1 MAKGKSAL
9 ALALKKKIGS
19 NDEIQKVSHWIDSGF
34 PPLNKAIS
42 GRYDGGFPCG
52 RIVEVFGP
60 PSAGKCVTADTML
73 LTERGMVTV
82 KELFEIEGHKATCT
96 TRDVEHN
103 VGLINE
109 NGVIEKTSH
118 LTWNNRRK
126 FKRIKLASGG
136 YIEATFR
143 HPIRVVDDLGNIVW
157 RYAEK
162 ISVGDTIP
170 SMVGTHQ
177 FGDQHLDANIAKLMG
192 YLIADGYVASENSVH
207 VSNTDPFIKDEYYRL
222 ISLVSDKMPV
232 TRKHNGSEDHVLFSK
247 EVRSLLFK
255 EYGLEYEKAAGKQ
268 VPLSVR
274 RANSEAQIAFL
285 RGYFELECH
294 VNDGRCIEV
303 VSASGLL
310 LQQIR
315 LMLLNLG
322 IASTI
327 SEKHVAGYKNIYY
340 RLSFSGSNYDL
351 FLSTIGFESPARLAV
366 ATKRDISF
374 DRSYLGYVP
383 HISGLVKSLYES
395 LTKTSRKDYVL
406 VDHVIGR
413 GDRVGI
419 DKLREIYVSF
429 IGRKNRFNEHLFA
442 QLAAVIDS
450 N

>member
-19 NDEIQKVSHWIDSGF
+19 NDEIQKVTHWIDTGF

-82 KELFEIEGHKATCT
+82 KELFEIEGYKATCT

-143 HPIRVVDDLGNIVW
+143 HPIRVVDDLGNVVW
-157 RYAEK
+157 RHAEK

-177 FGDQHLDANIAKLMG
+177 FGDQ
-192 YLIADGYVASENSVH
+192 
-207 VSNTDPFIKDEYYRL
+207 
-222 ISLVSDKMPV
+222 
-232 TRKHNGSEDHVLFSK
+232 
-247 EVRSLLFK
+247 
-255 EYGLEYEKAAGKQ
+255 
-268 VPLSVR
+268 
-274 RANSEAQIAFL
+274 
-285 RGYFELECH
+285 
-294 VNDGRCIEV
+294 
-303 VSASGLL
+303 
-310 LQQIR
+310 
-315 LMLLNLG
+315 
-322 IASTI
+322 
-327 SEKHVAGYKNIYY
+327 
-340 RLSFSGSNYDL
+340 
-351 FLSTIGFESPARLAV
+351 
-366 ATKRDISF
+366 
-374 DRSYLGYVP
+374 
-383 HISGLVKSLYES
+383 
-395 LTKTSRKDYVL
+395 
-406 VDHVIGR
+406 
-413 GDRVGI
+413 
-419 DKLREIYVSF
+419 
-429 IGRKNRFNEHLFA
+429 
-442 QLAAVIDS
+442 
-450 N
+450 

>member
-19 NDEIQKVSHWIDSGF
+19 NDEIQKVTHWIDTGF

-82 KELFEIEGHKATCT
+82 KELFEIEGYKATCT

-143 HPIRVVDDLGNIVW
+143 HPIRVVDDLGNVVW
-157 RYAEK
+157 RHAEK

-192 YLIADGYVASENSVH
+192 YLIADGYVASENSVNF
-207 VSNTDPFIKDEYYRL
+207 SNTDPFIKDEYYRL

-247 EVRSLLFK
+247 EVRSMLFK

-322 IASTI
+322 ITSTI
-327 SEKHVAGYKNIYY
+327 SEKHVAGYENTYY

-351 FLSTIGFESPARLAV
+351 FLSTIGFESPARLSV
-366 ATKRDISF
+366 ATKRDIGF
-374 DRSYLGYVP
+374 DRTYSGYVP

-395 LTKTSRKDYVL
+395 LTKTTR
-406 VDHVIGR
+406 
-413 GDRVGI
+413 
-419 DKLREIYVSF
+419 
-429 IGRKNRFNEHLFA
+429 
-442 QLAAVIDS
+442 
-450 N
+450 

>member
-19 NDEIQKVSHWIDSGF
+19 NDEIQKVTHWIDTGF

-143 HPIRVVDDLGNIVW
+143 HPIRVVDDLGNVVW
-157 RYAEK
+157 RHAEK

-207 VSNTDPFIKDEYYRL
+207 FSNTDPFIKDEYYRL

-232 TRKHNGSEDHVLFSK
+232 ARKHNG
-247 EVRSLLFK
+247 
-255 EYGLEYEKAAGKQ
+255 
-268 VPLSVR
+268 
-274 RANSEAQIAFL
+274 
-285 RGYFELECH
+285 
-294 VNDGRCIEV
+294 
-303 VSASGLL
+303 
-310 LQQIR
+310 
-315 LMLLNLG
+315 
-322 IASTI
+322 
-327 SEKHVAGYKNIYY
+327 
-340 RLSFSGSNYDL
+340 
-351 FLSTIGFESPARLAV
+351 
-366 ATKRDISF
+366 
-374 DRSYLGYVP
+374 
-383 HISGLVKSLYES
+383 
-395 LTKTSRKDYVL
+395 
-406 VDHVIGR
+406 
-413 GDRVGI
+413 
-419 DKLREIYVSF
+419 
-429 IGRKNRFNEHLFA
+429 
-442 QLAAVIDS
+442 
-450 N
+450 